1 MKKSKANTEFPEDV
15 SHADLQQIIA
25 NFNKFEVKFPDQN
38 EINSTIETVRT
49 QMRIR
54 ARKKSG
60 FLCRFSRIIWFAF
73 SEISVI
79 RPIYWLTS
87 IALYVAGALF
97 TWLSA
102 MSNPYMMLLAL
113 SPTPFMLGLIEVFRG
128 RDERMLELEMSCRY
142 NAISVILSKLFV
154 IGVYNIFINFV
165 CSILFS
171 LMSDSVQMYK
181 ITLFWLTPFT
191 LVCGLS
197 LMIAIRLREGTSVMA
212 MMSIWVSLCMVFL
225 LSPALIDKL
234 LVLDT
239 FFYLMLIVIGTACTA
254 IQIKKLLTTTNMYFE
269 RNVLLESHN

>member
-25 NFNKFEVKFPDQN
+25 NLNKFEVKFPDQN
-38 EINSTIETVRT
+38 EINSTIETART

-60 FLCRFSRIIWFAF
+60 LLCRFSRIIWFAF

-197 LMIAIRLREGTSVMA
+197 LMIAIRLRGGTSVMA
-212 MMSIWVSLCMVFL
+212 MVSIWVSLCMVFL